1 MRPGDGNRFDT
12 VLVLGGG
19 GLVGLQVCR
28 QIAETFRPRRI
39 VAASLLQSEAEEAV
53 RALAREHADVE
64 FAPAWGNVFVPESLC
79 LCEPWRLG
87 EQPGARAAVLD
98 ATYGPF
104 EAAYPDNHLVRLIR
118 TWRPEVIVDCVNT
131 ATGISYQNVTDGTLK
146 VRDRMASG
154 ELRSEGGVQDLETLL
169 MSQSNPQLVRHVLF
183 LYHATREVGTRFY
196 VKVGTTGT
204 GGMGLNIP
212 YTHGED
218 KPSPTLMAKN
228 AVGFAHTGLLF
239 LMARTPD
246 APIVKEIK
254 PAAMIGYKAVR
265 YATAR
270 RKGSAFQVV
279 EPRSETLAPGEGR
292 LETRQPDSRYE
303 RLGEL
308 RTTVVD
314 TGENGVFTRGEF
326 AAITAMGQME
336 AVTPE
341 EVAHD
346 VVLELRGANSGKD
359 VISALDGA
367 VVGPTYRAGLLRQV
381 ALSDLAAIEREK
393 RDHSVALGLLGPPEL
408 SKLLFEVYLLRRAVG
423 VSKSGVLGWSEAPDG
438 DEVGRARGAEELA
451 QTVAAWLETD
461 DGREVARMA
470 VSVGLPILLPDGRT
484 LLRGPRLNIPQP
496 QGNQTGFDVTDA
508 ARVDA
513 WARKGW
519 VDLRPSNMRCWLDR
533 FAAMAR
539 GRQEVFAAG
548 TAAVDIKTYI
558 GGDEFEIGNAV
569 AWIFNNE
576 LEGFRIK

>member
-1 MRPGDGNRFDT
+1 MKSPNSGQQFHT
-12 VLVLGGG
+12 VLVLGGA
-19 GLVGLQVCR
+19 GLVGVQVCR
-28 QIAETFRPRRI
+28 QIAESFRPKR
-39 VAASLLQSEAEEAV
+39 VVVASLWLEEAEQAV
-53 RALAREHADVE
+53 RSLAREHTQTDFVADS
-64 FAPAWGNVFVPESLC
+64 GNLFVPEAIC
-79 LCEPWRLG
+79 HEKPWLLG
-87 EQPGARAAVLD
+87 ESREARAQVLD

-104 EAAYPDNHLVRLIR
+104 DAAYRDNHLVRQIQR
-118 TWRPEVIVDCVNT
+118 HRPEVIIDCVNT

-146 VRDRMASG
+146 VRDRVSICDLCSH
-154 ELRSEGGVQDLETLL
+154 EGVQDLETLL

-183 LYHATREVGTRFY
+183 LYHATRDVGTRFY

-218 KPSPTLMAKN
+218 KPSPTLMAKT

-254 PAAMIGYKAVR
+254 PAAMIGYRAVR
-265 YATAR
+265 YATVHH
-270 RKGSAFQVV
+270 KGSAFQVY
-279 EPRSETLAPGEGR
+279 EPKTESLVPGEAR
-292 LETRQPDSRYE
+292 LETRQPAAGYDHVR
-303 RLGEL
+303 EL

-341 EVAHD
+341 EVARE
-346 VVLELRGANSGKD
+346 VVLELGGVNSGKD
-359 VISALDGA
+359 VLSALDGA

-381 ALSDLAAIEREK
+381 ALADLAEIEQK
-393 RDHSVALGLLGPPEL
+393 MGDHSVALGILGPPEL
-408 SKLLFEVYLLRRAVG
+408 SKLLFEVYLLRQTFG
-423 VSKSGVLGWSEAPDG
+423 GSKAEILRQHDEDGEA
-438 DEVGRARGAEELA
+438 GRARRPEELA
-451 QTVAAWLETD
+451 ASVVDWLETD
-461 DGREVARMA
+461 EGREVVRMSA
-470 VSVGLPILLPDGRT
+470 SVGLPILLPDGRT

-496 QGNQTGFDVTDA
+496 EGNLTAFPVSDSV
-508 ARVDA
+508 RIDA

-519 VDLRPSNMRCWLDR
+519 IDLRAENMKRWLDR
-533 FAAMAR
+533 FGKMAR
-539 GRQEVFAAG
+539 ARQQVFAEG

-576 LEGFRIK
+576 LEGYRIK